1 MDTIQI
7 IPLESL
13 ALAFIPVA
21 VVLVILFKWRS
32 DGREALLGISR
43 MLVQLLIVGYFL
55 TFLFEAEN
63 AWIVI
68 CVLAVMLFVSSWI
81 SLRTVKIYRKVLY
94 PLALTSIIIGGGAVL
109 IVITQ
114 GVIGLDPWYT
124 PQYLVPLAGMIF
136 SSSMNSISLGAE
148 RIKAEM
154 ARGVPYDKARSI
166 ALRAALIP
174 IVNALFG
181 VGLVSLPGMMTG
193 QILSGVSP
201 LIAVR
206 YQIMVMCM
214 LFSASGIS
222 AALFLML
229 IKSHLLAL
237 NEKKQRE
244 LL

>member
-1 MDTIQI
+1 MDSIQT
-7 IPLESL
+7 IPLENL

-21 VVLVILFKWRS
+21 VVVILLYRWSS
-32 DGREALLGISR
+32 DGRESLLGISR

-55 TFLFEAEN
+55 TYLFEAEN

-68 CVLAVMLFVSSWI
+68 AVLGVMLFVSSWI
-81 SLRTVKIYRKVLY
+81 SLRTVKIHRKTLY
-94 PLALTSIIIGGGAVL
+94 PLALFSISIGGGLVL
-109 IVITQ
+109 FFITQ
-114 GVIGLDPWYT
+114 GVLGLDPWYA
-124 PQYLVPLAGMIF
+124 PRYLVPLAGMIF
-136 SSSMNSISLGAE
+136 SSAMNSISLAAE
-148 RIKAEM
+148 RIEAEM
-154 ARGVPYDKARSI
+154 DRGVTYKKARSI

-214 LFSASGIS
+214 LFSASGLS
-222 AALFLML
+222 AGIFLAL
-229 IKSHLLAL
+229 IKSHLISP
-237 NEKKQRE
+237 RE
-244 LL
+244 AV

>member
-1 MDTIQI
+1 MNSIQI
-7 IPLESL
+7 ISLPSL
-13 ALAFIPVA
+13 ALAFIPVF
-21 VVLVILFKWRS
+21 VVLVILHKWHS
-32 DGREALLGISR
+32 DGKDALLGITR
-43 MLVQLLIVGYFL
+43 MLAQLLIVGYFL

-68 CVLAVMLFVSSWI
+68 AVLSVMLLVSSWI
-81 SLRTVKIYRKVLY
+81 SLRTVKINRKTLY
-94 PLALTSIIIGGGAVL
+94 PLALFSILLGGGTVL
-109 IVITQ
+109 FMITQ
-114 GVIGLDPWYT
+114 GVLVLDPWFE
-124 PQYLVPLAGMIF
+124 PRYLVPLAGMIF
-136 SSSMNSISLGAE
+136 SSSMNSISLAAE

-154 ARGVPYDKARSI
+154 DRDVPYDEARSI

-193 QILSGVSP
+193 QILSGVDP

-222 AALFLML
+222 AAMFLML
-229 IKSHLLAL
+229 IKTHLQK
-237 NEKKQRE
+237 EV
-244 LL
+244 

>member
-1 MDTIQI
+1 MDNI
-7 IPLESL
+7 LEISLGNL

-21 VVLVILFKWRS
+21 VVLVILHKWSS
-32 DGREALLGISR
+32 DGKEALFGISR

-55 TFLFEAEN
+55 VFLFNAEN
-63 AWIVI
+63 AWIVLA
-68 CVLAVMLFVSSWI
+68 VLSVMLFVSSWI
-81 SLRTVKIYRKVLY
+81 ALRTVKIHRKTLY
-94 PLALTSIIIGGGAVL
+94 PIALGSIFVGGGTVL
-109 IVITQ
+109 FIITQ
-114 GVIGLDPWYT
+114 GVLGLDPWYE

-136 SSSMNSISLGAE
+136 SGSMNSISLAAE
-148 RIKAEM
+148 RIETELS
-154 ARGVPYDKARSI
+154 RGEDYNKARSI

-201 LIAVR
+201 FIAVR

-222 AALFLML
+222 AALFLSFV
-229 IKSHLLAL
+229 KAHLTST
-237 NEKKQRE
+237 EKV
-244 LL
+244 

>member
-1 MDTIQI
+1 MDSIHI

-13 ALAFIPVA
+13 TLAFIPVI
-21 VVLVILFKWRS
+21 VVVYILYRWNS

-43 MLVQLLIVGYFL
+43 MLVQLLVVGYFL
-55 TFLFEAEN
+55 AYLFEAKN
-63 AWIVI
+63 AWIVLA
-68 CVLAVMLFVSSWI
+68 VLAVMLFVSSWI
-81 SLRTVKIYRKVLY
+81 SLRTVKLRRKTLY
-94 PLALTSIIIGGGAVL
+94 PLALVSILTGGGLVL
-109 IVITQ
+109 LLITQ
-114 GVIGLDPWYT
+114 GVLGLDPWYE
-124 PQYLVPLAGMIF
+124 PRYLIPLGGMIF
-136 SSSMNSISLGAE
+136 SGSMNSISLAAE
-148 RIKAEM
+148 RLDAEM
-154 ARGVPYDKARSI
+154 ARGMTYDKARSI

-222 AALFLML
+222 AAFFLQL
-229 IKSHLLAL
+229 IKSHL
-237 NEKKQRE
+237 NEKERD
-244 LL
+244 